1 MTYKKLFPIDYNNK
15 KFMLFLDENN
25 HKTFLEIDSTGEYV
39 YPLVEDYIALYK
51 IFNIKEPF
59 ICYSVPRYRFQEKVR
74 RVKGTVASLLTV
86 ITLLNSLPKA
96 QAGEITLEVK
106 ENDTN
111 IELVENVKTNTEAKW
126 YVDITDLAYLDRYL
140 GELDVTQEMV
150 IEAINSNDNLNQK
163 YKTIAL
169 NLLEAITSKYPNYN
183 LRIFYE
189 NIKTMKI
196 VEYTIEEFREAFPD
210 AIGAGAQ
217 YNYALNEIITIDEV
231 EWEVLYHEMFH
242 ATNTFYHEQGNLI
255 IRKTEDNV
263 SLNEAMTDLGA
274 SLVLPNKNSY
284 VFDRKILEYLLSNV
298 DYTLE
303 DYNNKGID
311 YLLEKLSNKYPNI
324 DFNYIN
330 ETLNAIN
337 TRLIYLGK
345 QTRID
350 ACPDLINELFAL
362 CLENVSLENGYE
374 PFNHFA
380 KIFYNAENPELVFTY
395 YEEYNNKLKEIG
407 YQNIISKEEVMSK
420 FNVYREATGIAY
432 EEDIFP
438 VMATNAFIERIKPNG
453 ERTTLNQVNYTNA
466 FDFISLISST
476 MFENY
481 NTFGT
486 PEYWQHLA
494 YDNGLLNPKDF
505 QEIQI
510 YLNGKLLTT
519 MKASNL
525 MISVG
530 LTKNNEI
537 GFILTTAEGEVIY
550 ANDTELKNL
559 SNSIS
564 FSAYISKYS
573 RYIDQIELNNVLTE
587 DYLSLISRT
596 TSYFKNIE
604 VVDKK
609 VIIEPMYKLKII
621 RENLVTTVSVN
632 DCTISKIEGIIS
644 IKGTDISFPSTYDLE
659 ESLNLKDVL
668 EHLNVLNPE
677 IETYTFSEDE
687 LISMIEN
694 YLQELNNV
702 EKVIR

>member
-111 IELVENVKTNTEAKW
+111 IELVENVKTNIEAKW

-609 VIIEPMYKLKII
+609 VIIELMYKLKII

-659 ESLNLKDVL
+659 ESLNLKDIL
-668 EHLNVLNPE
+668 KNIDVLNQE